1 MMLFASGPLRWR
13 RTPAHA
19 DAPMLTPS
27 VPTPGRA
34 AVFIDM
40 DGTLVDDPPGNV
52 DPALLRLKPGA
63 AAALA
68 MLAARGFAL
77 LVVTHQS
84 GLARGTFTRAQ
95 FARLQAALEQQLRA
109 AADVKLLDVLVC
121 PHAPAPDGRPSCLCR
136 TPAPGLLLRAARRH
150 DIDLARS
157 WMVGDMLDD
166 VEAGRRAGCRTL
178 LLGNAHGGAQGDG
191 PPRSPLRQPDA
202 QGAGWAD
209 VEPHLVMPEQP
220 LPPA

>member
-13 RTPAHA
+13 RTPVQVH
-19 DAPMLTPS
+19 APMSTP
-27 VPTPGRA
+27 PAATPGRA
-34 AVFIDM
+34 AVFIDK
-40 DGTLVDDPPGNV
+40 DGTLVDDPRGNV
-52 DPALLRLKPGA
+52 DPALLSLKPGA
-63 AAALA
+63 TSALA

-84 GLARGTFTRAQ
+84 GLARGSFTRGQ

-109 AADVKLLDVLVC
+109 AADVTLLDVLVC

-150 DIDLARS
+150 GIDLARS
-157 WMVGDMLDD
+157 WMVGDTLDD

-178 LLGNAHGGAQGDG
+178 LLADADGGA
-191 PPRSPLRQPDA
+191 PRSPLRRPDA

-209 VEPHLVMPEQP
+209 VGSHLVMLEQP
-220 LPPA
+220 LA